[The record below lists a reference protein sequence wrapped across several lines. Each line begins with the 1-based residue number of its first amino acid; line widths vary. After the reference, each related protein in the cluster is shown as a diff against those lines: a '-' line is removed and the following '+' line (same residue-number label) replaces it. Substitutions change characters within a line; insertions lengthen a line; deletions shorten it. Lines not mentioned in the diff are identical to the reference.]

1 MNKKEAEKRIIKLR
15 EKILEAN
22 QAYFNEN
29 REIVPESVR
38 DQLKKELISL
48 ERDFPE
54 LITPNS
60 PTQRVGAPLTS
71 KLPKITHKSRKFSL
85 ADIFEATEARE
96 FDTRVKKFLKTDQI
110 EYSCE
115 LKLDGINVT
124 IWYENGKLVRAVS
137 RGDGKIGEDIT
148 HTIRT
153 CKNLPLQL
161 PHDVDL
167 EVSGECFIAKQ
178 NFEKVNGKSREI
190 FANSRN
196 LTAGT
201 VRQLDPQ
208 IAAARYLQ
216 IFLYTLGKSE
226 ISRPAKRAL
235 SDKNFNSKIE
245 NQTDLFNFFDQE
257 GLPHESDFQVFD
269 NIESVIKFCEQW
281 SDRKFREK
289 LWYDIDGIVIK
300 VHDFALRERLGYTAK
315 TAKYAVAWK
324 FPAEEKYTKLLNIHF
339 QVGRTGAITP
349 VGILEPVEIAGST
362 VSRATLHNADE
373 ISRKKIMIGDTVII
387 RKAGDII
394 PEILEPIEDLR
405 TGEEVEIKFP
415 RNCPE
420 CESELDSSEKITR
433 CLNKNCPARHRE
445 NLLYF
450 AKTLKIDGLG
460 EKTIN
465 AMIELDLIHSPIDFW
480 KLDQFDLVQL
490 PGFKFKKV
498 ENLLM
503 SLEKRKK
510 LTLSEI
516 FAGFGIRLIGAE
528 NAKMF
533 ASFFQDKFGD
543 FEITNF
549 LENSAKVTLAQ
560 LILIDGVGDKV
571 AESFYQFLNEKRTQK
586 LFKEMVGLGIE
597 LLWEEKFEGGVFDK
611 QRIVITGSFAGIS
624 RDEIKKIIIQ
634 NGGKVSSQVSSATDI
649 LLAGEKA
656 GSKLKKAEE
665 LGIEVWNEEKFR
677 EIFPTEKKEGDNL
690 KLF

>member
-1 MNKKEAEKRIIKLR
+1 MNKKDAEIRIIKLR
-15 EKILEAN
+15 EKILAAN

-29 REIVPESVR
+29 REIFPESVR

-48 ERDFPE
+48 EKEFPE
-54 LITPNS
+54 LISANS

-85 ADIFEATEARE
+85 GDIFDATEARE
-96 FDTRVKKFLKTDQI
+96 FDKRVKRFLKIDQI

-124 IWYENGKLVRAVS
+124 IWYENGRLIRALS
-137 RGDGKIGEDIT
+137 RGDGKVGEDIT

-153 CKNLPLQL
+153 CKNVPLKL
-161 PHDVDL
+161 PHAVDL
-167 EVSGECFIAKQ
+167 EVSGECFIAKK
-178 NFEKVNGKSREI
+178 NFEKVNAKSDEN

-201 VRQLDPQ
+201 VRQLDPKV
-208 IAAARYLQ
+208 AEGRYLQ
-216 IFLYTLGKSE
+216 TFLYTLGSND
-226 ISRPAKRAL
+226 ISRDLPDLKI
-235 SDKNFNSKIE
+235 KNQS
-245 NQTDLFNFFDQE
+245 DLFKFFDQE
-257 GLPHESDFQVFD
+257 GLPHESDFKVFD
-269 NIESVIKFCEQW
+269 DIESVIKFCEQW

-300 VHDFALRERLGYTAK
+300 VHDFGLRERLGYTAK

-324 FPAEEKYTKLLNIHF
+324 FPAEEKYTKLLDIHF

-349 VGILEPVEIAGST
+349 VGILEPVEIASST

-405 TGEEVEIKFP
+405 TGEEIVIKFP
-415 RNCPE
+415 TNCPE
-420 CESELDSSEKITR
+420 CESVLDSSEKIAR
-433 CLNKNCPARHRE
+433 CNNLDCPARHRE

-465 AMIELDLIHSPIDFW
+465 GMIELDLIHSPVDFW

-503 SLEKRKK
+503 SLEKRKN
-510 LTLSEI
+510 LALSEI
-516 FAGFGIRLIGAE
+516 FAGFGIRLVGAE

-533 ASFFQDKFGD
+533 ANYFQDTFGD
-543 FEITNF
+543 FEIVNF
-549 LENSAKVTLAQ
+549 LENSAKIELEQ
-560 LILIDGVGDKV
+560 LISIDGVGQKV
-571 AESFYQFLNEKRTQK
+571 AESFYKFLNNKRTQK
-586 LFKEMVGLGIE
+586 LFNDLFEVGIE
-597 LLWEEKFEGGVFDK
+597 LLWIERISGGIFNGQK
-611 QRIVITGSFAGIS
+611 IVITGSFSDIS
-624 RDEIKKIIIQ
+624 RDEIKKIITQ
-634 NGGKVSSQVSSATDI
+634 NGGKVSSQISRNTDI

-665 LGIEVWNEEKFR
+665 LEVEIWNEAKFR

-690 KLF
+690 SLF